1 MRNGNKTTKLVDSSA
16 LSCNSKYHFLFARF
30 DASYEQRG
38 MTWCV
43 CVCVCL
49 ALVVKYIT
57 KRFIMEYDPYLG

>member
-1 MRNGNKTTKLVDSSA
+1 MRLT
-16 LSCNSKYHFLFARF
+16 
-30 DASYEQRG
+30 EQRG
-38 MTWCV
+38 MTV

>member
-1 MRNGNKTTKLVDSSA
+1 MKLVDSSA

-30 DASYEQRG
+30 DASYGAARHDLA
-38 MTWCV
+38 